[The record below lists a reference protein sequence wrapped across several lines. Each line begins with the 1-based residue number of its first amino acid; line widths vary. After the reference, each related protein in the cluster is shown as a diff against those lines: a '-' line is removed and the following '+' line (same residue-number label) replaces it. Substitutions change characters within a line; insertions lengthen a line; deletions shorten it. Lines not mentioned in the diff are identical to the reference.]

1 MKFDKEDVSTLNLIW
16 NAKKN
21 ILKIF
26 LYVPF
31 LILVALFMIATVKIH
46 NGTLELKVHN
56 AQSVAASEEDKIDNE
71 QLKLVAVAENEDKTS
86 AKSAG
91 QDSTAVSD
99 TETSEADNKA
109 DLITYDDL
117 VLFLKNHNGK
127 KPHLFIYAAE
137 VSAIKQE
144 LKNMQKKIKAVNN
157 APQPPKLD
165 VNQKTDNGNKQGR
178 QQPPVQR
185 KPNAKNQQKS
195 NKGK

>member
-1 MKFDKEDVSTLNLIW
+1 MKFDEEEDVSTLNLIW

-56 AQSVAASEEDKIDNE
+56 AQSVAASEEVKIDNE
-71 QLKLVAVAENEDKTS
+71 QLKLVAVAENEDKTP

-109 DLITYDDL
+109 DLITYDDI
-117 VLFLKNHNGK
+117 VLFLKNHKGK

-157 APQPPKLD
+157 APQTPKLD

-185 KPNAKNQQKS
+185 KTNAKKPAKKQ
-195 NKGK
+195 

>member
-1 MKFDKEDVSTLNLIW
+1 MEFDKEEDVSTLKLIW
-16 NAKKN
+16 NAKKS

-31 LILVALFMIATVKIH
+31 LILTFLFIFAAVKIH
-46 NGTLELKVHN
+46 NGTLELKIHD
-56 AQSVAASEEDKIDNE
+56 AQSVAASEEVKIDNE

-117 VLFLKNHNGK
+117 VLFLKNHKGK

-144 LKNMQKKIKAVNN
+144 LKTMQKKLKAVNN
-157 APQPPKLD
+157 APQTPKP
-165 VNQKTDNGNKQGR
+165 VANQKTDNGKTGTAKAANAI
-178 QQPPVQR
+178 
-185 KPNAKNQQKS
+185 KPNKKSAKKQ
-195 NKGK
+195 